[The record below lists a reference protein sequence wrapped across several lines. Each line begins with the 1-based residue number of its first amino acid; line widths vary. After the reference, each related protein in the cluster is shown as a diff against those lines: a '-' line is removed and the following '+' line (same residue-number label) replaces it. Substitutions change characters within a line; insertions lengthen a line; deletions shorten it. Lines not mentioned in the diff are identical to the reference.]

1 MPFSQKCSIQSSC
14 ARTVTSDP
22 DMEAEARFSPRPI
35 LDGSFPGEGVC
46 SVEGG
51 SGSLPRLP

>member
-1 MPFSQKCSIQSSC
+1 
-14 ARTVTSDP
+14 VTPDP
-22 DMEAEARFSPRPI
+22 DLEAEARFSPRPI